1 MHVEDLTIG
10 EARKLVAM
18 FAGSN
23 VAAPQRPDTD
33 HGLCILAAD
42 RGWVFVG
49 QVTEQGDNFL
59 LRDSRTVIRWGTT
72 KGLEELAE
80 KGPLTNTRLGD
91 AATLRI
97 VPRAAVKFIVA
108 CNVSAWAK

>member
-1 MHVEDLTIG
+1 MNIDNLTIR
-10 EARKLVAM
+10 EAREIATM

-23 VAAPQRPDTD
+23 VGEPQPPDTD

-49 QVTEQGDNFL
+49 HVTEQGASFL

-80 KGPLTNTRLGD
+80 KGPLANTKLGD
-91 AATLRI
+91 AALRRL
-97 VPRAAVKFIVA
+97 VPRAAVKFVVA
-108 CNVSAWAK
+108 CNDANWAK